1 MLTVAHNLV
10 YRAGIRIKKESIY
23 IYPGAY
29 GELKD
34 ACTIEKAY
42 IPEEY

>member
-10 YRAGIRIKKESIY
+10 DRAGIRIKKEYIY

-34 ACTIEKAY
+34 PYRIE
-42 IPEEY
+42 